1 MEPTRALAYIR
12 VSTEE
17 QSQSGHS
24 LDAQKTNV
32 MSELDR
38 RGWSLVELIEENG
51 SAKSMRR
58 RPGLQRALDR
68 LAEGEADVLV
78 TTKLDR
84 LTRSVADLSKLI
96 ALSGAEGWSFVTLDV
111 SLDTTSP
118 SGKAMAQM
126 IGVFAEWERDM
137 LSERTKVGMAA
148 AVAKGVKVGRPRELD
163 ARTRRRIARERA
175 RGRSYAAIASG
186 LNADQVERAHGGAA
200 WHASTIRQIAL
211 AG

>member
-1 MEPTRALAYIR
+1 METTRALAYIR

-24 LDAQKTNV
+24 LDAQKANV

-58 RPGLQRALDR
+58 RPGLQRALER
-68 LAEGEADVLV
+68 LAAGEADVLV

-96 ALSGAEGWSFVTLDV
+96 TLSSAEGWSFVTHDV
-111 SLDTTSP
+111 ALDTTSP

-126 IGVFAEWERDM
+126 IGVFAEWERDV
-137 LSERTKVGMAA
+137 LGERTKVGRAA
-148 AVAKGVKVGRPRELD
+148 PVAKGVKVGRPRKRD

-175 RGRSYAAIASG
+175 RGRSYAAIANG
-186 LNADQVERAHGGAA
+186 LNDDQVERAHGGVA

>member
-1 MEPTRALAYIR
+1 METTRALAYIR

-17 QSQSGHS
+17 QSSSGHS

-32 MSELDR
+32 MSELER

-68 LAEGEADVLV
+68 LAAGEADVLV

-96 ALSGAEGWSFVTLDV
+96 ALSSAEGWSFVTLDV
-111 SLDTTSP
+111 ALDTTSP

-148 AVAKGVKVGRPRELD
+148 AVAKGVKVGRPRKLD

-175 RGRSYAAIASG
+175 RGRSYVAIANG
-186 LNADQVERAHGGAA
+186 LNDDQVERAHGGAA